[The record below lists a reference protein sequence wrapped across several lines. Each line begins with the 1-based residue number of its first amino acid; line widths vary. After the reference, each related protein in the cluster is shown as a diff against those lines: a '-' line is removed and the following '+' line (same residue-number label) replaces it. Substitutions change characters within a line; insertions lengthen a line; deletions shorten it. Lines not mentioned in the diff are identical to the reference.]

1 MPNVPTVDE
10 VKQIA
15 LMPDPVVRN
24 LRITECYFRLAAA
37 MTKRT
42 GQCANWCTFATWA
55 SKQAGQTIRG
65 EDLLDRIEAH
75 LRSDAQLLH
84 PIRSFW
90 SWLVRRGLF
99 SPETRIGR
107 IVHAIHSPFDAFE
120 FASDAVARGNRKVFE
135 EIGLEFA
142 RYLTECPPDA
152 SIESD
157 AFQTF
162 KNRLRPGG
170 PPDGQELL
178 RVAFERYQQQPG
190 LPGGEQ
196 HILLANIQ
204 IGLHEQTRL
213 QPEIREAL
221 DSGPDTAD
229 ELGGRVL
236 KTLFPRLHVG
246 ALFHAIALLLQYP
259 GVAFA

>member
-1 MPNVPTVDE
+1 MLFPIGGRD
-10 VKQIA
+10 A
-15 LMPDPVVRN
+15 
-24 LRITECYFRLAAA
+24 
-37 MTKRT
+37 KRT

-75 LRSDAQLLH
+75 SRSDAQLLH

-152 SIESD
+152 SVESD

-170 PPDGQELL
+170 PPEGQELL
-178 RVAFERYQQQPG
+178 RVAFERYQ
-190 LPGGEQ
+190 
-196 HILLANIQ
+196 NS
-204 IGLHEQTRL
+204 
-213 QPEIREAL
+213 L
-221 DSGPDTAD
+221 DSLAASSTFCWPTFKSDFTNKHGFSRKS
-229 ELGGRVL
+229 E
-236 KTLFPRLHVG
+236 RL
-246 ALFHAIALLLQYP
+246 
-259 GVAFA
+259 